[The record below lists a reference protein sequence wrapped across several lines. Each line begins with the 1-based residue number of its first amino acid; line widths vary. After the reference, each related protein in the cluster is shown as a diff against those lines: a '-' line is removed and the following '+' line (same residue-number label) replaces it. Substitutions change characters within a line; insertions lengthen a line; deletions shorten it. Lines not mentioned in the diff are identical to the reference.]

1 MISTVTISTVSI
13 VTNAALAGSLA
24 LIGIFLLM
32 AFLVQKELASAAGD
46 RFKSLVKTLDIGIAP
61 LFVAF
66 ILIVASSVIEI
77 LY

>member
-24 LIGIFLLM
+24 LMGIFLLM
-32 AFLVQKELASAAGD
+32 AFLVQKELESAAGD
-46 RFKSLVKTLDIGIAP
+46 RFQSLVRTLDIGIAP
-61 LFVAF
+61 VFVAF
-66 ILIVASSVIEI
+66 ILIEASRVMEI